1 MKLTK
6 KISMLFLT
14 AALMVSAMLLGACG
28 NNGEVEY
35 KVKVVDA
42 LGNAYGKE
50 AIVMFM
56 QDGSQVAMQVCDES
70 GVATKTLAAG
80 DYDIQ
85 LKVTDSKREF
95 VYEEGVKVTAKNPEV
110 EIELAYSVSGE
121 PTVLT
126 VGGKEFDAY
135 QVPVG
140 CTQVELVKGERTYFL
155 FTPTEIGKYEF
166 SVADDKDAVIGYYGA
181 PHYVQENSA
190 LEVVDGKFSMSIKEG
205 NIGVGDTGTTIVVI
219 GVDSDKDSC
228 VLAVNRV
235 GEPEYG
241 IEDEPWTVYEA
252 KTEPELFTLDPSVE
266 LEWFDVTAKT
276 DDYKLVYNKEDGFY
290 HLDSENGPLVY
301 VQLVEDSDY
310 LASFYNIL
318 DRSGVVKYFFDEDGE
333 FVKKESYSECLLE
346 YIDCSDE
353 ETGVYPLTEDL
364 KYIIHQRVDYVGWCD
379 SKKGDFIFKDGAGQ
393 PMADLNTEIAW
404 LFMCCYEK

>member
-166 SVADDKDAVIGYYGA
+166 SIADDKDAVIGYYGA

-205 NIGVGDTGTTIVVI
+205 NIGTGNTGTTVVVI
-219 GVDSDKDSC
+219 GIDSDKDSC

-241 IEDEPWTVYEA
+241 IEDEPWTIYEA
-252 KTEPELFTLDPSVE
+252 TVDLVEYKLPAGTNLVDFDITE
-266 LEWFDVTAKT
+266 KT
-276 DDYKLVYNKEDGFY
+276 DTYKLIYNKGDGYY
-290 HLDSENGPLVY
+290 HLNSENGPLVY
-301 VQLVEDSDY
+301 VRLAEDPKY
-310 LASFYNIL
+310 LPCFKNIL
-318 DRSGVVKYFFDEDGE
+318 DRSGVSKYFFDENEE

-346 YIDCSDE
+346 YIECVDE
-353 ETGVYPLTEDL
+353 ESGVYPLTEDL
-364 KYIIHQRVDYVGWCD
+364 KYIIQQRGDYVGWWD
-379 SKKGDFIFKDGAGQ
+379 ASSPDFIFKDATEAPIEG
-393 PMADLNTEIAW
+393 LNTEIAW
-404 LFMCCYEK
+404 LFMCCYAN